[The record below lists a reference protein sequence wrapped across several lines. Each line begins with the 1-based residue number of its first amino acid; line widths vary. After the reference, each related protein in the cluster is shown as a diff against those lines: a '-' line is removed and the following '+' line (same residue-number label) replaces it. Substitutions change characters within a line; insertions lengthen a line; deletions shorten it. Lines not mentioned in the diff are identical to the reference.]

1 MNPEEPSPLCGPVPD
16 GLMRVTFDVPHRM
29 FEDLEQA
36 SRRLGLP
43 LDRLIVAA
51 LCFAAT
57 AP

>member
-1 MNPEEPSPLCGPVPD
+1 
-16 GLMRVTFDVPHRM
+16 MRVTFDVPHRM